1 MLKRYGIIVV
11 NISTDWRLW
20 KITSPST
27 HRGRQQAK
35 KFIQSRQTISSFI
48 NQSLYFKC
56 PQKMMLELLISYS
69 SWTSSLLTNHSHTEC
84 MKIGDPDT
92 SYNWH
97 FLTQYQSLY
106 LKSVGKLLKL
116 KKMRQPMMSSNQ
128 HRAWYTSTHD
138 FPVPKHRQEKCFEK
152 ILPWYSKPTSS
163 RYLRCLCIDRYY
175 ILCWAVD
182 WYDIMTSCLY
192 LWQQN
197 IQQCQNTVT
206 KHCYCQS
213 AYSVIKAIKTWQH

>member
-1 MLKRYGIIVV
+1 MLKRYGIIEV

-20 KITSPST
+20 KITSLST

-48 NQSLYFKC
+48 NQNLYFKC

-69 SWTSSLLTNHSHTEC
+69 SSTSSLLTNHSHTEC
-84 MKIGDPDT
+84 LKIRDPDT
-92 SYNWH
+92 SYNAH

-128 HRAWYTSTHD
+128 HRAWYTCTHTLPRSQAQTGKMLQKNPSMI
-138 FPVPKHRQEKCFEK
+138 FKNYKQPILEMPLHR
-152 ILPWYSKPTSS
+152 
-163 RYLRCLCIDRYY
+163 
-175 ILCWAVD
+175 
-182 WYDIMTSCLY
+182 
-192 LWQQN
+192 
-197 IQQCQNTVT
+197 
-206 KHCYCQS
+206 
-213 AYSVIKAIKTWQH
+213 